1 MKDKSLLTEQRQSL
15 KKDIARIYNE
25 VNKEIFQTGVIQLRV
40 EVTDEKILIFG
51 LHKRDPALQILEK
64 VDGTL
69 TMWADSLLIDEFKKR
84 FKYKME
90 TIVGLNVFSVLKDYD
105 PSTGS
110 ACMTIILKK
119 NELA

>member
-1 MKDKSLLTEQRQSL
+1 M
-15 KKDIARIYNE
+15 
-25 VNKEIFQTGVIQLRV
+25 IQLRV

-64 VDGTL
+64 VDGAL

-90 TIVGLNVFSVLKDYD
+90 TIVGLNVFRF
-105 PSTGS
+105 
-110 ACMTIILKK
+110 
-119 NELA
+119 

>member
-64 VDGTL
+64 VDG
-69 TMWADSLLIDEFKKR
+69 ADRK
-84 FKYKME
+84 
-90 TIVGLNVFSVLKDYD
+90 SVV
-105 PSTGS
+105 
-110 ACMTIILKK
+110 
-119 NELA
+119 